1 MHQNWLKN
9 ETPIYL
15 PNMQNFRL
23 LFELKQLFSYG
34 PSIICKEH
42 KTAFNVWIKN
52 KKVKILKFPHFCPN
66 YVKTGRRVAPYTPTR
81 SCVHIGVLK
90 KK

>member
-1 MHQNWLKN
+1 VKPEMHQNWLKN
-9 ETPIYL
+9 ETSIYL

-42 KTAFNVWIKN
+42 KTAFNVD
-52 KKVKILKFPHFCPN
+52 
-66 YVKTGRRVAPYTPTR
+66 
-81 SCVHIGVLK
+81 
-90 KK
+90 

>member
-52 KKVKILKFPHFCPN
+52 KKVKILEFHHLC
-66 YVKTGRRVAPYTPTR
+66 RPY
-81 SCVHIGVLK
+81 S
-90 KK
+90 

>member
-9 ETPIYL
+9 ETPIY
-15 PNMQNFRL
+15 L

-52 KKVKILKFPHFCPN
+52 KKVKILEFHHLC
-66 YVKTGRRVAPYTPTR
+66 RPY
-81 SCVHIGVLK
+81 S
-90 KK
+90 